1 MNTREGGN
9 KRYEYTVLAYARDV
23 THSQQMLMEDL
34 IEACHKLYKKRLPL
48 WDQMYMLKVINY
60 GELQKAYRNKE
71 MKENNYV

>member
-48 WDQMYMLKVINY
+48 WDQMYMLKAINY
-60 GELQKAYRNKE
+60 GELQRAYRNK
-71 MKENNYV
+71 

>member
-1 MNTREGGN
+1 MKHSREGG
-9 KRYEYTVLAYARDV
+9 KMYEFTVLSYARNLSHYDL
-23 THSQQMLMEDL
+23 MLMEDL

-60 GELQKAYRNKE
+60 GELQRAYRNKE

>member
-9 KRYEYTVLAYARDV
+9 KRYEYTILAYARDV

>member
-60 GELQKAYRNKE
+60 GELQKAYRNK
-71 MKENNYV
+71 

>member
-48 WDQMYMLKVINY
+48 WDQMYMLKVVNY
-60 GELQKAYRNKE
+60 GELQRAYRNKE

>member
-48 WDQMYMLKVINY
+48 WDQMYMLKAINY
-60 GELQKAYRNKE
+60 GELQRAYRNKE